1 MTKDGLLNIIITGEW
16 AIDESYA
23 LGQLSQIL
31 FNLSSGH
38 QPIRQSHIIGTM
50 SAAGQME
57 TYNPTT
63 AQSGSILRLRM
74 SGVMTAADQL
84 CSDGIQSLSD
94 TLYTAYNND
103 NIDGILL
110 EVNSGGGE
118 STAGYILK
126 NALAD
131 KNKPVVVHAM
141 TLGSAALLGTLPATE
156 IIAAGESAQIGSIGS
171 YLSVNNK
178 FLSWYK
184 DNYTDIYAT
193 QSTDKNADFRSLME
207 GNSAPIQKMI
217 DKSAKMFQDNVTKSR
232 TLKGSEEKIAS
243 TLAGG
248 MFDAAD
254 ARGRG
259 LVDGIGSYNYAMKR
273 LRSHISYNKNS

>member
-1 MTKDGLLNIIITGEW
+1 MTDKLLNIILTGEW

-23 LGQLSQIL
+23 FSQLSHIL
-31 FNLSSGH
+31 FNMSSGH
-38 QPIRQSHIIGTM
+38 APVKQDHIIGLM
-50 SAAGQME
+50 SASGTMTTGNVE
-57 TYNPTT
+57 T

-94 TLYTAYNND
+94 TLYKAYAND

-141 TLGSAALLGTLPATE
+141 TLGSAALLGTLPASE
-156 IIAAGESAQIGSIGS
+156 IIAAGESAKIGSIGS
-171 YLSVNNK
+171 YLSVNKN
-178 FLSWYK
+178 FLTWYK
-184 DNYTDIYAT
+184 ENYTDIYAT
-193 QSTDKNADFRSLME
+193 QSTDKNADFRSLIE
-207 GNSAPIQKMI
+207 GDSAPIQKAI
-217 DKSAKMFQDNVTKSR
+217 DKSAKMFQDNVRKSR
-232 TLKGSEEKIAS
+232 TLKGSEEKINS

-254 ARGRG
+254 ARSRG
-259 LVDGIGSYNYAMKR
+259 LVDGIGSFNYAMKR
-273 LRSHISYNKNS
+273 LKSHISYSK

>member
-1 MTKDGLLNIIITGEW
+1 MTDKLLNIILTGEW
-16 AIDESYA
+16 AIDEGYA
-23 LGQLSQIL
+23 FSQLSHIL
-31 FNLSSGH
+31 FNMSSGH
-38 QPIRQSHIIGTM
+38 TPVKQSHIVGLMSASGTM
-50 SAAGQME
+50 TTGNVE
-57 TYNPTT
+57 T

-94 TLYTAYNND
+94 TLYKAYAND

-141 TLGSAALLGTLPATE
+141 ILGSAALLGTLNASE
-156 IIAAGESAQIGSIGS
+156 IIAAGESAKIGSIGS
-171 YLSVNNK
+171 YLSVNKN
-178 FLSWYK
+178 FLTWYK
-184 DNYTDIYAT
+184 ENYTDIYAS
-193 QSTDKNADFRSLME
+193 QSTDKNADFRSLIE
-207 GNSAPIQKMI
+207 GDSAPIQKAI
-217 DKSAKMFQDNVTKSR
+217 DKSAKMFQDNVRKSR
-232 TLKGSEEKIAS
+232 TLKGSDEKINS

-248 MFDAAD
+248 MFDATD
-254 ARGRG
+254 ARSRG
-259 LVDGIGSYNYAMKR
+259 LVDGIGSFNYAMKR
-273 LRSHISYNKNS
+273 LKSHISYSK

>member
-1 MTKDGLLNIIITGEW
+1 MTKDGLLNIIISGEW
-16 AIDESYA
+16 AIDEAYA
-23 LGQLSQIL
+23 FGQLSQIL
-31 FNLSSGH
+31 FNLSTGH
-38 QPIRQSHIIGTM
+38 LPVKQSHVIGLM
-50 SAAGQME
+50 SASGAMT
-57 TYNPTT
+57 TYNAST

-74 SGVMTAADQL
+74 SGVMTADDQL

-94 TLYTAYNND
+94 TLYSAYSND

-110 EVNSGGGE
+110 DVNSGGGE

-141 TLGSAALLGTLPATE
+141 TLGSAALLGTLPASE
-156 IIAAGESAQIGSIGS
+156 IIAAGESAKIGSIGS

-193 QSTDKNADFRSLME
+193 QSTDKNADFRSLIE

-217 DKSAKMFQDNVTKSR
+217 DKSAKMFQDNVAKSR
-232 TLKGSEEKIAS
+232 TLKGNEEKISS

-248 MFDAAD
+248 MFDAVD
-254 ARGRG
+254 ARSRG
-259 LVDGIGSYNYAMKR
+259 LVDGIGSYNYALKR
-273 LRSHISYNKNS
+273 LKSHISYNK

>member
-1 MTKDGLLNIIITGEW
+1 MTKDGLLNIIISGEW
-16 AIDESYA
+16 AIDEAYA
-23 LGQLSQIL
+23 FGQLSQIL
-31 FNLSSGH
+31 FNLSTGH
-38 QPIRQSHIIGTM
+38 LPVKQSHVIGAL
-50 SAAGQME
+50 SASGAMT
-57 TYNPTT
+57 TYNAST

-74 SGVMTAADQL
+74 SGVMTADDQL
-84 CSDGIQSLSD
+84 CSDGIQTLSD
-94 TLYTAYNND
+94 TLYAAYNND

-141 TLGSAALLGTLPATE
+141 TLGSAALLGTLPASE
-156 IIAAGESAQIGSIGS
+156 IIAAGESAKIGSIGS

-193 QSTDKNADFRSLME
+193 QSTDKNADFRSLIE

-217 DKSAKMFQDNVTKSR
+217 DKSAKMFQDNVAKSR
-232 TLKGSEEKIAS
+232 TLKGNEEKISS

-248 MFDAAD
+248 MFDAVD
-254 ARGRG
+254 ARSRG
-259 LVDGIGSYNYAMKR
+259 LVDGIGSYNYALKR
-273 LRSHISYNKNS
+273 LKSHISYNK